1 MDFGNLT
8 AGGRDNVHGGSSS
21 TRGVMGGGRDPNNVN
36 IIDYIT
42 IASKGDATDFG
53 DLLSTNF
60 YNAATSNGSRAV
72 WVGNTT
78 ITNTMEY
85 VTIATTGNSI
95 DWGDQNGTV
104 QHSGGACSDSHGGLS

>member
-1 MDFGNLT
+1 
-8 AGGRDNVHGGSSS
+8 
-21 TRGVMGGGRDPNNVN
+21 MGGGRTPSNTN

-42 IASKGDATDFG
+42 IATIGNATDFG

-72 WVGNTT
+72 WVGDTG

-95 DWGDQNGTV
+95 DWGYQGGTI